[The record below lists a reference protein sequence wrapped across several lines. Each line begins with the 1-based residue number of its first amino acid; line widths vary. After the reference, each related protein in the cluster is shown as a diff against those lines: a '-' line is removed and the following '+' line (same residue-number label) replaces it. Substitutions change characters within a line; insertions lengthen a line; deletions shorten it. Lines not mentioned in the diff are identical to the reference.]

1 MLDSGPCIGRDCV
14 YCAFAVYLP
23 VLHLFF
29 HSSTFPF
36 LSHSPLHLPT
46 SPSPIFTN
54 PYQNRFPAK
63 NLLFTSST
71 SPSAPST
78 TIPSSLLTGTSIG
91 EAMIRRI
98 IRISALTRAGRG
110 RGIRDLVASKGRCI
124 LGSSARGVRVALS
137 GVLYSVD
144 RLLTATI
151 KIPIQQYAEMRWLE

>member
-54 PYQNRFPAK
+54 PYQNRFPVN

-91 EAMIRRI
+91 GAMIRRI
-98 IRISALTRAGRG
+98 IRISAVMRAGRG
-110 RGIRDLVASKGRCI
+110 REIRDLVAKGGCGEMHFGKQCERCA
-124 LGSSARGVRVALS
+124 SSIIGGVVRS
-137 GVLYSVD
+137 TS
-144 RLLTATI
+144 
-151 KIPIQQYAEMRWLE
+151 